1 MWVHTFRPL
10 IIFPL
15 IFWFSSPL
23 SLTYSFWIFILLFY
37 LACVLPL
44 SYHVYISFRILFLKV
59 IWCLKISAG
68 NVKRKKTHL
77 LWGWPTC
84 WKGHLIPVVQ
94 RFLRRPPPQ
103 WTALLQRRATFAGGS
118 WAWVTQNICQPIPA
132 HQISAQPAP
141 LTTPQATISPPAYSQ
156 QSPTVNPICKM
167 EETI

>member
-44 SYHVYISFRILFLKV
+44 SYRVYISFRILLLKV

-94 RFLRRPPPQ
+94 RFLRHPPPQ
-103 WTALLQRRATFAGGS
+103 WTALLQRRATFAGGIMGLS
-118 WAWVTQNICQPIPA
+118 YPEHLPA
-132 HQISAQPAP
+132 NSCPSNLCLASSPYY
-141 LTTPQATISPPAYSQ
+141 TPSNNK
-156 QSPTVNPICKM
+156 PTRLLIAEPNCEPHL
-167 EETI
+167 